1 MSMSPTLSVFKS
13 AFLRRTA
20 LLSAIAW
27 FVGTAFPQQAS
38 AQLTFTPS
46 AGGFQTGDNIA
57 NVGAPMWVYALVP
70 DEVIVYYINHSDN
83 KIVVDGVAGT
93 GLGHP
98 QYVFNSQG
106 LEIAVRTG
114 GFTDVGAAVIYPCG
128 SSTCPTMLINY
139 VDPSQNVHFLT
150 STDMV
155 HFNTDVI
162 PSASS
167 LGIGNQSPY
176 PVLVPG
182 LYSPNDV
189 TKTAQCRGCAYV
201 ATIGNNDRYVYV
213 STTSDGINFNPVFPN
228 GQPETTWTAL
238 SRPSMV
244 YGPAGQDILIGFTSS
259 AAGFTRVAIIG
270 SIYQQYGLPSYQR
283 SDISWG
289 NSGRSGTGDY
299 AGISLVEYNG
309 NIWVFGQDTASS
321 QYLKY
326 MHQTDSPLQPGGGL
340 FQGAVFPGN
349 IQLRYSPSTI
359 LFNSAIYWI
368 KQDSASTGVAWGY
381 AQ

>member
-13 AFLRRTA
+13 AFLRRAA

-27 FVGTAFPQQAS
+27 SIGTAFPQQAS

-46 AGGFQTGDNIA
+46 NTGYQTGDNIA
-57 NVGAPMWVYALVP
+57 NLGSPTWVYNLHP
-70 DEVIVYYINHSDN
+70 GIVNLYYVNHSDY
-83 KIVVDGVAGT
+83 KIVVDDGT
-93 GLGHP
+93 YGLGHP
-98 QYVFNSQG
+98 QYVYNPQGSQ
-106 LEIAVRTG
+106 IAVWNAE
-114 GFTDVGAAVIYPCG
+114 FTDVGAAVIYPCG
-128 SSTCPTMLINY
+128 ASTCPTMLINY

-150 STDMV
+150 STDGV
-155 HFNTDVI
+155 HFSTDVI
-162 PSASS
+162 PSPSS

-176 PVLVPG
+176 PQIAPG

-213 STTSDGINFNPVFPN
+213 STTSDGIHFNPVFPN
-228 GQPETTWTAL
+228 GQPETQWTAV

-244 YGPAGQDILIGFTSS
+244 YGPAGQDILIGFTSNG
-259 AAGFTRVAIIG
+259 AGFTRVAIIG

-283 SDISWG
+283 SDIHWG
-289 NSGRSGTGDY
+289 NSNRNGNY

-309 NIWVFGQDTASS
+309 YIWVFGQDTASS

-326 MHQTDSPLQPGGGL
+326 MYQTDSPLQPGGGL

-349 IQLRYSPSTI
+349 FQLRFTPSTI
-359 LFNSAIYWI
+359 AFNSDIYWV
-368 KQDSASTGVAWGY
+368 KQDDASTGIAWGY
-381 AQ
+381 AH